1 MPYLQFLESRQEGG
15 GATNPP
21 PSDGPTESRAQ
32 DVIVIL
38 ATMQAFSTVVLALRL
53 WTRLWI
59 QGMNLGADDWTII
72 ASWSV
77 LVAYTIDVCLQTR
90 YGLGQHGYDLPEDTN
105 ISASLELFYYGE
117 ALYYIT
123 VSLTKVSILFLYL
136 KLFPQRSHRIFSY
149 SMMVFVILT
158 GLGCTIAGIFQCN
171 PIALAWDL
179 TLKGTCFNVVALFLA
194 NAGLNIA
201 QDFIIYILPAP
212 TLWKVQLPLKQ
223 RLALILVFVVGG
235 FVVVTGIIRLD
246 SLRLASVSADPTWDN
261 YGAAIWSSIEANFG
275 IVCASLV
282 HFKPLIA
289 RFAPSMLGLTSRS
302 QKSSNM
308 LRLGDEPSSHKNSKG
323 STLQTFGGAGRNNKP
338 FGILTEMELEDNVS
352 HSQADLVGHRATTT
366 ATVSRGNGAEYP
378 SDESDHGIH
387 TTKQFTVSYNQVKE

>member
-1 MPYLQFLESRQEGG
+1 MAYLQFLESRQESG
-15 GATNPP
+15 GAADTPERT
-21 PSDGPTESRAQ
+21 GPTESRAQ
-32 DVIVIL
+32 DVIIIL
-38 ATMQAFSTVVLALRL
+38 ATMQAFSTVVLVLRL

-59 QGMNLGADDWTII
+59 QGMRLGADDWTIL
-72 ASWSV
+72 ASWAV

-90 YGLGQHGYDLPEDTN
+90 YGLGQHVYDLPPTTN
-105 ISASLELFYYGE
+105 FAASLELFYYGE

-158 GLGCTIAGIFQCN
+158 GLGCTIAGLFQCD
-171 PIALAWDL
+171 PIPKAWNTSLD
-179 TLKGTCFNVVALFLA
+179 GTCFNVVALFLA

-246 SLRLASVSADPTWDN
+246 SLRVASVSSDPTWDN

-289 RFAPSMLGLTSRS
+289 RFAPGMLGLTSRS

-308 LRLGDEPSSHKNSKG
+308 LRLGDEPSSHKQSKG
-323 STLQTFGGAGRNNKP
+323 STLQTFGAGRNNKP
-338 FGILTEMELEDNVS
+338 FGILTEMELEDNVTQ
-352 HSQADLVGHRATTT
+352 SQADLVGHRSTTT
-366 ATVSRGNGAEYP
+366 ATVSRGNGGDYP

-387 TTKQFTVSYNQVKE
+387 TTKQFTISYNDAKP